1 MKKNQRLRS
10 TPSSL
15 TGRGD
20 FSPSRSLQRAGGQ
33 VAQLRNLKWH
43 RLPADVP
50 KIIGKMPMPP
60 RAKSPLPVIIAAM
73 ALTFISLSGCTK
85 KATTVEEGGKHKI
98 VIGFIAKSLTNDVFQ
113 AAQAG
118 ARDAARELGP
128 EYNADVEIEIRT
140 PNDEDATKQAEAI
153 EALTRRGAD
162 GIAVSCSEANTVTP
176 SIDRAVEKGIPVM
189 CFDSDAPNSKRFAY
203 YGSEGHS
210 YGARIMEELAKV
222 MGEKGTVAILGG
234 NQSAPNL
241 QKRVAGAKEEL
252 AKFPNMK
259 LNQPGVFYHVET
271 PEKGAEAVQTAQNAN
286 PRIQGWAMIG
296 GWPLFT
302 ADALKWPP
310 GSIKVVAADALP
322 AQLNY
327 IKSGH
332 VAALFAQDCYGW
344 GTKSVEVLLDK
355 IVNKKDPPNPDI
367 VDPLTRVT
375 KENVD
380 QFGKNWE
387 KWLAKK

>member
-1 MKKNQRLRS
+1 MNKH
-10 TPSSL
+10 
-15 TGRGD
+15 
-20 FSPSRSLQRAGGQ
+20 SRA
-33 VAQLRNLKWH
+33 VT
-43 RLPADVP
+43 
-50 KIIGKMPMPP
+50 
-60 RAKSPLPVIIAAM
+60 VIALACF
-73 ALTFISLSGCTK
+73 ALTACSK
-85 KATTVEEGGKHKI
+85 KSETTTGEGGKRKI
-98 VIGFIAKSLTNDVFQ
+98 VIGFLGKSLTNDVFQ
-113 AAQAG
+113 AAQSG
-118 ARDAARELGP
+118 ARDAARDLGSK
-128 EYNADVEIEIRT
+128 YNADIEIEIRT

-153 EALTRRGAD
+153 EALARRGVD

-176 SIDRAVEKGIPVM
+176 SIDKAADKGIPVI
-189 CFDSDAPNSKRFAY
+189 CFDSDAPNSKRFAF
-203 YGSEGHS
+203 YGSDARA
-210 YGARIMEELAKV
+210 YGVTIMEELAKA
-222 MGEKGTVAILGG
+222 MGEKGTAAILGG

-241 QKRVAGAKEEL
+241 QKRVTGAKETL

-259 LNQPGVFYHVET
+259 LNEPGVFYHVET

-327 IKSGH
+327 VKTGH
-332 VAALFAQDCYGW
+332 VEALFAQDCYGW
-344 GTKSVEVLLDK
+344 GTKSVEVLLEK
-355 IVNKKDPPNPDI
+355 IVNKQDPTSPNI

-380 QFGKNWE
+380 EFGKNWE
-387 KWLAKK
+387 KWLGKK